1 MKKLIFLFVIS
12 WSLLS
17 FAAANSESLDHD
29 SPSYKSKPDQSSS
42 MDRPQKTETL
52 NKQPAERRSHKS
64 KAGVQLEKEK
74 KDKQPSESEIR

>member
-1 MKKLIFLFVIS
+1 
-12 WSLLS
+12 
-17 FAAANSESLDHD
+17 
-29 SPSYKSKPDQSSS
+29 

-52 NKQPAERRSHKS
+52 HKQPAERRSHKS